1 MLRSL
6 LRPIVRRTPFSL
18 VDRQEFQRMQRRGHR
33 QGTRGALDFAK
44 SRGLT
49 ARSLIDVGAELGT
62 PAIWSRFPDATQL
75 LIEPRK
81 ECLPALEKHA
91 ASCREHGIE
100 VRIENVAVGDV
111 EGVAEFQVAEK
122 GESSSLLTPADK
134 TRAAAVVQVPVKTI
148 DGLLRERPLPEPI
161 FLKVDAEGYDLK
173 VLQGAVE
180 TLPQCSMVMVEGTPR
195 ERQASAC
202 RMSDLLNFLEGRGF
216 ILFDLISLHYDEEQA
231 LDHFD
236 LLFVPKGSPVL

>member
-18 VDRQEFQRMQRRGHR
+18 VNRHEFQRMQRRCHR

-44 SRGLT
+44 SRGLK
-49 ARSLIDVGAELGT
+49 ASSLIDVGAELGT
-62 PAIWSRFPDATQL
+62 PAIWSRFPDAAQL

-91 ASCREHGIE
+91 AACRERGLE

-134 TRAAAVVQVPVKTI
+134 TQAAAVVQVPVKTI
-148 DGLLRERPLPEPI
+148 DGLLQERPLPGPI

-173 VLQGAVE
+173 VLQGAVN
-180 TLPQCSMVMVEGTPR
+180 TLPLCSMVMVEGTPR
-195 ERQASAC
+195 ERQAGAC
-202 RMSDLLNFLEGRGF
+202 RMSELLNFLEGHGF
-216 ILFDLISLHYDEEQA
+216 ILFDMISLHYDDEQS

-236 LLFVPKGSPVL
+236 LMFVPKGSPVL